1 MKLDRQTLIVLVA
14 AAAFGYWLAGQHD
27 KNPPRPVDRPVL
39 SWIAR
44 AAKSLLWVAVFAEP
58 PPAAAADTR
67 TVQHAIGADG
77 YPVVDHSRGL

>member
-1 MKLDRQTLIVLVA
+1 MKIDRQTLLVLA
-14 AAAFGYWLAGQHD
+14 AVFALGYWIAGQPD
-27 KNPPRPVDRPVL
+27 QAPPRPDRPVL
-39 SWIAR
+39 TWIAR

-58 PPAAAADTR
+58 APAAAADTR

>member
-1 MKLDRQTLIVLVA
+1 MKIDRQTLLVL
-14 AAAFGYWLAGQHD
+14 AAAFAIGYWLAGQPDNHT
-27 KNPPRPVDRPVL
+27 PRPSDRPVL
-39 SWIAR
+39 TWIAR
-44 AAKSLLWVAVFAEP
+44 AAKSMLWIAVFAEP